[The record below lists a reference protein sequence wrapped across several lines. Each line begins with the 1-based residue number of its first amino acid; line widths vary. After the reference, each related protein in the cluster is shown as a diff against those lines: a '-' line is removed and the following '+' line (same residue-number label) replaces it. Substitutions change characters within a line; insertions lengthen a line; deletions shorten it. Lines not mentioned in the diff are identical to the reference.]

1 MKNRILSFALLS
13 LGLTGFAQTRYVD
26 DVFTRSSVVKT
37 SNVPY
42 GQNFYFLSFPPAPQ
56 GSSSTNPLLG
66 DLLMDMYTP
75 PVNDVETNRPLVIV
89 LHTGS
94 FLPKY
99 INGSYSGD
107 NKDSALVEICTRM
120 AMKGYVVAA
129 PLYRLG
135 WNPFATSQIERTAG
149 ILNAVYRA
157 IHDVQT
163 AVRYFKK
170 EALTYNIHPGKIVL
184 IGQGSGG
191 YITLAYGTL
200 NRQEETELPKFLLQD
215 GSSVINDT
223 LVGSVNGTGGLVNN
237 YNHSGYENYVS
248 MVANLGGAI
257 GDISWMQGEWQEPPV
272 AAIHASRDIYAPFD
286 SGVVIVPTT
295 GQPVVFVQGS
305 RAVVKRA
312 NELNNNDIWQN
323 HTFTDPISLRAYALN
338 PKAQYEGLFQIDRP
352 EISGPL
358 EDTSPWEWWDTA
370 AVSAEAALYGQSGPT
385 INANGLAGNPDM
397 SKAKAMTYID
407 TIVGFLI
414 PRMKL
419 VLDNPN
425 LNNEPVNNFLI
436 QHSSFPNPS
445 ETFMNLRVHPS
456 NSISKV
462 RVLSMNGV
470 EISKADVQPT
480 SYVVLERNG
489 LPAGLYLVELTTAMG
504 VVTDRI
510 QWK

>member
-1 MKNRILSFALLS
+1 MKNIFLSTLLLGLS
-13 LGLTGFAQTRYVD
+13 LTAVAQTRYVD
-26 DVFTRSSVVKT
+26 DVFSRNDVVFNP
-37 SNVPY
+37 NVPF
-42 GQNFYFLSFPPAPQ
+42 GQNYYFLSYPPAPS
-56 GSSSTNPLLG
+56 GSSSSNPLLG
-66 DLLMDMYTP
+66 DLFMDMYTP
-75 PVNDVETNRPLVIV
+75 PATDMATDRPVVIM

-99 INGSYSGD
+99 INGSYSGN
-107 NKDSALVEICTRM
+107 NKDSALVELCVRM

-129 PLYRLG
+129 PTYRIG

-157 IHDVQT
+157 IHDAQT

-170 EALTYNIHPGKIVL
+170 EAATYNIHPGKIIL

-200 NRQEETELPKFLLQD
+200 NRQEETALPKFLLSN
-215 GSSVINDT
+215 GNSVINDT
-223 LVGSVNGTGGLVNN
+223 LVGSVNGTGGLFNN
-237 YNHSGYENYVS
+237 YNHPGYENYVA

-272 AAIHASRDIYAPFD
+272 ASIHTSLDIYAPID

-312 NELNNNDIWQN
+312 NELGNNDIWQN
-323 HTFTDPISLRAYALN
+323 ATFNDPISQRAYALN

-358 EDTSPWEWWDTA
+358 EDTSPWEWWDTTT
-370 AVSAEAALYGQSGPT
+370 VSAEAAQWGQNGST

-397 SKAKAMTYID
+397 SKAKAMTYLD

-419 VLDNPN
+419 VLDNPT
-425 LNNEPVNNFLI
+425 LNNEPINNFVI

-470 EISKADVQPT
+470 EISKANVQPT
-480 SYVVLERNG
+480 SHVVLERNG
-489 LPAGLYLVELTTAMG
+489 LPSGLYLVELTTNMG